1 MLDVCYHITQLL
13 LHRQFM
19 QAPTDDLDPAMRDL
33 IKHSHT
39 ICTQASA
46 NIINLSNQADLR
58 HYISVSPT
66 SLIYAVFQG
75 ALIHIYNISKD
86 NLKMQSK
93 FNLQRSMGF
102 LNERR
107 KWRAVSR
114 VIEILKLMTTLN
126 GITDKSIMSLVNDD
140 SAPPEPTPMETS
152 QATATSKKKRRSR
165 TASGTT
171 STEEH
176 KVIPKV
182 EEPSADIVRN
192 EQFAIPAYLPFNHYV
207 GDEMPKGQWI
217 QRMMNTSV
225 VGGITPDIQSSLG
238 SVLAL
243 TQSGSM
249 PRGNSGMGELD
260 NSSAIPSALPEMHM
274 RQHPM
279 TMHSAHPALI
289 PWHNLQMLPQNFS
302 TYPMYAGS
310 AAPAHREGIHPQPAY
325 PYSVPSNQGVSDKPG
340 FQQQHQQRQNGQ
352 TATIPGMYQEHHQ
365 SLQGSSSRQRDDM
378 TLLPP
383 GSLNWEDWNTY
394 VDQETNRNQ

>member
-1 MLDVCYHITQLL
+1 
-13 LHRQFM
+13 M
-19 QAPTDDLDPAMRDL
+19 QAPTDDLDPAMKEL
-33 IKHSHT
+33 IRHSHT

-86 NLKMQSK
+86 NSKMQSK

-140 SAPPEPTPMETS
+140 SAPSEPTPMETS

-165 TASGTT
+165 TASGTA

-182 EEPSADIVRN
+182 EEPSANVVRN
-192 EQFAIPAYLPFNHYV
+192 EQLGTTAIPAYLPFNHYV

-249 PRGNSGMGELD
+249 SRGNPDMRELH
-260 NSSAIPSALPEMHM
+260 NSTAIPSALPEMHM
-274 RQHPM
+274 RQQPM

-289 PWHNLQMLPQNFS
+289 PWHHLQMLPQNFS

-310 AAPAHREGIHPQPAY
+310 AASAPPEGIHPQSAY
-325 PYSVPSNQGVSDKPG
+325 PYTLPSNQDMSNKPE
-340 FQQQHQQRQNGQ
+340 FQQQHQQQQSGQ
-352 TATIPGMYQEHHQ
+352 TATVSGMYQEHQ
-365 SLQGSSSRQRDDM
+365 PSLQGSSSRQRDDM